1 MTSPLTTLIIAR
13 HGNTFREGETPTRVG
28 ARTDLPL
35 VEKGEEQ
42 ARRLGEALRAKSL
55 LPDHIFTST
64 LQRTIK
70 TAELAAQEMNC
81 LAPREPLTIFNEID
95 YGPDENKPEPEVV
108 ARLGAEA
115 LKSWDADC
123 LMPAGWSPRPEEI
136 LKNWKNFLT
145 RLETHFSGK
154 TVLVVT
160 SNGIARFALNLAL
173 PSDHPRK
180 LATGAYGVLCFCA
193 SAWQVQEWNT
203 RPEREVKEERG

>member
-1 MTSPLTTLIIAR
+1 MTRLTTLIIAR

-42 ARRLGEALRAKSL
+42 ARKLGEDLHANHL

-81 LAPREPLTIFNEID
+81 LSPREPLGIFNEID
-95 YGPDENKPEPEVV
+95 YGPDENKPEPDVM
-108 ARLGAEA
+108 ARLGADA
-115 LKSWDADC
+115 LTAWDMNC
-123 LMPAGWSPRPEEI
+123 LMPAEWSPRPDEI
-136 LKNWKNFLT
+136 LKNWEKFLA
-145 RLETHFSGK
+145 RLERDFSGK

-160 SNGIARFALNLAL
+160 SNGIARFALDLAR
-173 PSDHPRK
+173 PSSHPRK
-180 LATGAYGVLCFCA
+180 LSTGAYGVLEFA
-193 SAWQVQEWNT
+193 GSAWQVREWNT
-203 RPEREVKEERG
+203 RPK